1 MKIHWGTG
9 IVTVFVLFV
18 IGILALVIMAMSTD
32 VDLVT
37 DHPYER
43 GLSYQN
49 QINTLERTALSE
61 QKPQLTVHP
70 DEVVLRFP
78 SAGRQ
83 VLEGTITLYRP
94 AHRASDCTVPLV
106 LDSAAEQHLRSV
118 SLERGLWRIKVAWR
132 QTSGQYYFEEP
143 VMLY

>member
-9 IVTVFVLFV
+9 IVAVFVLFV
-18 IGILALVIMAMSTD
+18 TGILALVIMAMSTD

-37 DHPYER
+37 DHPYDR

-49 QINTLERTALSE
+49 QITTLERTALSE
-61 QKPQLTVHP
+61 QKPQFAVRA
-70 DEVVLRFP
+70 DEVVIRFP
-78 SAGRQ
+78 SAGPR
-83 VLEGTITLYRP
+83 VSEGSITLYRP
-94 AHRASDCTVPLV
+94 AHRASDFTVSLA

-118 SLERGLWRIKVAWR
+118 SLDRGLWRIKVAWR
-132 QTSGQYYFEEP
+132 QGNEDYYFEEP